1 MDREGVRRDRR
12 FAIDP
17 IAEACAMQIGIA
29 NACDVLYRE
38 LYTARAAHPAILEH
52 LREKVVLP

>member
-1 MDREGVRRDRR
+1 M
-12 FAIDP
+12 